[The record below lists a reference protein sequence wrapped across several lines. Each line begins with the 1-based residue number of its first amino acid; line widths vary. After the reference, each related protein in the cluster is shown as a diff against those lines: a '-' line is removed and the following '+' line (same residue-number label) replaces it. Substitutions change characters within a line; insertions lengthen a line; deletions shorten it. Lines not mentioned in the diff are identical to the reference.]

1 MENNVKLYKFKG
13 KIDWKTI
20 NILSEL
26 DRFDASWSIIKR
38 REGASLLQLKTM
50 ATIKSVG
57 ASTRIEGSQM
67 TDKEVQVFLEKLNIS
82 SFEDRDSQEVA
93 GYYSTLEIIIDNYDE
108 LSISE
113 YNIKSLHSSLMKYS
127 EKDRWHK
134 GNYKQHSNAVE
145 ANFPDGSR
153 QIIFQTTPPGYQTDD
168 EMRSLVNW
176 YKVEKEIHPL
186 VKTSILAY
194 EFLSIHPFQDGN
206 GRLSRLLTTL
216 SLIEQ
221 GYDWIQYV
229 SFEHEIENSKKEY
242 YKSLRH
248 CQAMRPNEDITSWI
262 IYFLNSLLNVKH
274 KLSEKIERSSVN
286 SKMSP
291 REKSI
296 YEFISNNP
304 GCKSGLIAEKLGIP
318 NPTVKRL
325 LTDLVNRGI
334 LEKFGKGA
342 GVNYT
347 IK

>member
-1 MENNVKLYKFKG
+1 MKNSVDLYKFTG
-13 KIDWKTI
+13 EISWKTI
-20 NILSEL
+20 NILSEI

-38 REGASLLQLKTM
+38 REGASLLQLRTM

-67 TDKEVQVFLEKLNIS
+67 TDKEVQTFLEKLNIS
-82 SFEDRDSQEVA
+82 SLEDRDSQEVA
-93 GYYSTLEIIIDNYDE
+93 GYFSTLEVIIENHDQ

-113 YNIKSLHSSLMKYS
+113 YNIKSLHNSLMRYS
-127 EKDRWHK
+127 EKDKWHK

-153 QIIFQTTPPGYQTDD
+153 QIIFQTTPPGYQTEDQ
-168 EMRSLVNW
+168 MRSLVKW
-176 YKVEKEIHPL
+176 YQNEKEVHPL

-216 SLIEQ
+216 SLIQQ
-221 GYDWIQYV
+221 GYDWVQYV
-229 SFEHEIENSKKEY
+229 SFEHEIENSKKDY
-242 YKSLRH
+242 YKNLRH
-248 CQAMRPNEDITSWI
+248 CQALRPGEDITEWI
-262 IYFLNSLLNVKH
+262 IYFLNSLLSVKY
-274 KLSEKIERSSVN
+274 KLSDKIERSSVN

-304 GCKSGLIAEKLGIP
+304 GCKSGLIADKLSIP

-325 LTDLVNRGI
+325 LTSLVNRNI
-334 LEKFGKGA
+334 IEKFGKGA